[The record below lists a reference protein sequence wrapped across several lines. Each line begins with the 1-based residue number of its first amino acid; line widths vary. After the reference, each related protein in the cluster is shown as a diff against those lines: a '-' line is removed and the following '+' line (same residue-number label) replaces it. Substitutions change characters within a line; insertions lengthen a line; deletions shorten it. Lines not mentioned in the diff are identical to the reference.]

1 MKKNLLLIHG
11 WNYRNY
17 TKMTEE
23 TDAWHNR
30 QHFVDLLAENFN
42 IYRLN
47 LPGFCGEKEPNKKYY
62 TLDDFAD
69 YINHYLEKNEI
80 KLDYVLG
87 YSFGG
92 SVAITW
98 KNKYPSKVKLILVSP
113 AIIRNRDKSK
123 KFIKTPKALKPF
135 RNFVRD
141 LYLIYYVKNNE
152 MRYGTKFLKNT
163 YQEIV
168 RQDVTDE
175 LEKIESSEICIIYG
189 ALDKMVNPYKLQET
203 VAEDYQK
210 RIAFIENGGHDIANS
225 HPEEIITN
233 IKKFYEEL
241 K

>member
-17 TKMTEE
+17 TSMTDED
-23 TDAWHNR
+23 DAWHNR
-30 QHFVDLLAENFN
+30 KHFVDLLEEDFN
-42 IYRLN
+42 IYKLN
-47 LPGFCGEKEPNKKYY
+47 LPGFCGEKEPDKKYF

-69 YINHYLEKNEI
+69 YINDYIQKNNI
-80 KLDYVLG
+80 PVDYVLG

-92 SVAITW
+92 PVAITW

-113 AIIRNRDKSK
+113 AIIRNQDKSK
-123 KFIKTPKALKPF
+123 KFVKTPRVLKPF
-135 RNFVRD
+135 RDFVRD

-152 MRYGTKFLKNT
+152 MRYGTKFLRNT

-168 RQDVTDE
+168 RKDVTDE
-175 LEKIESSEICIIYG
+175 LEKIDPNEVCIIYG
-189 ALDKMVNPYKLQET
+189 TLDKMVKPYKLQEK
-203 VAEDYQK
+203 VNQDYKK

-225 HPEEIITN
+225 HPEEIISD
-233 IKKFYEEL
+233 IKKFYKEL